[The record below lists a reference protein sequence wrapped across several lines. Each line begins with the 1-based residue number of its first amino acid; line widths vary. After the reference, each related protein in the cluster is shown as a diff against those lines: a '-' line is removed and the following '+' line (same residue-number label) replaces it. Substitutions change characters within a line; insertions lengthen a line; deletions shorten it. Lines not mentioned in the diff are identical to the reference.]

1 MRYSK
6 TGSCDVTA
14 CRPDFPAG
22 ESEKETGKDLSL
34 RTAYQQRGGE
44 QRLHMRFARNA
55 VSDYENR
62 VILENMCPAF
72 LDMYTS
78 RNGADL
84 DVYYRITGYSR
95 LKNCARSRILSGF
108 DILKTVTDLLE
119 LVKSCEDY
127 LIFSEYISL
136 RTDHIFVS
144 QEDSSLRLMYLPGY
158 RTTRSLRN
166 LVAALIDDLSAADIQ
181 RREDE
186 DLITEY
192 QEKILENEYGI
203 QGYINLAEDLMRRK
217 IRSEW
222 SGELPAKLNNK
233 EESEGEKVRE
243 AEGEYFTE
251 KIGSLISVKKKL
263 TELMENLLM

>member
-84 DVYYRITGYSR
+84 DVYYRITGYSS

-243 AEGEYFTE
+243 A
-251 KIGSLISVKKKL
+251 
-263 TELMENLLM
+263 

>member
-1 MRYSK
+1 M
-6 TGSCDVTA
+6 
-14 CRPDFPAG
+14 
-22 ESEKETGKDLSL
+22 
-34 RTAYQQRGGE
+34 
-44 QRLHMRFARNA
+44 
-55 VSDYENR
+55 
-62 VILENMCPAF
+62 
-72 LDMYTS
+72 
-78 RNGADL
+78 
-84 DVYYRITGYSR
+84 
-95 LKNCARSRILSGF
+95 
-108 DILKTVTDLLE
+108 
-119 LVKSCEDY
+119 KSCEDY

-233 EESEGEKVRE
+233 EESEGKRSGKRK
-243 AEGEYFTE
+243 AN
-251 KIGSLISVKKKL
+251 ILRKK
-263 TELMENLLM
+263 

>member
-84 DVYYRITGYSR
+84 DVYYRITGYSS
-95 LKNCARSRILSGF
+95 LKNCARNRILSGF
-108 DILKTVTDLLE
+108 DIL
-119 LVKSCEDY
+119 
-127 LIFSEYISL
+127 
-136 RTDHIFVS
+136 
-144 QEDSSLRLMYLPGY
+144 
-158 RTTRSLRN
+158 
-166 LVAALIDDLSAADIQ
+166 
-181 RREDE
+181 
-186 DLITEY
+186 
-192 QEKILENEYGI
+192 
-203 QGYINLAEDLMRRK
+203 
-217 IRSEW
+217 
-222 SGELPAKLNNK
+222 
-233 EESEGEKVRE
+233 
-243 AEGEYFTE
+243 
-251 KIGSLISVKKKL
+251 
-263 TELMENLLM
+263 

>member
-72 LDMYTS
+72 L
-78 RNGADL
+78 
-84 DVYYRITGYSR
+84 YYRITGYSS
-95 LKNCARSRILSGF
+95 LKNCARNRILSGF

>member
-84 DVYYRITGYSR
+84 DV
-95 LKNCARSRILSGF
+95 
-108 DILKTVTDLLE
+108 
-119 LVKSCEDY
+119 
-127 LIFSEYISL
+127 
-136 RTDHIFVS
+136 
-144 QEDSSLRLMYLPGY
+144 
-158 RTTRSLRN
+158 
-166 LVAALIDDLSAADIQ
+166 
-181 RREDE
+181 
-186 DLITEY
+186 
-192 QEKILENEYGI
+192 
-203 QGYINLAEDLMRRK
+203 
-217 IRSEW
+217 
-222 SGELPAKLNNK
+222 
-233 EESEGEKVRE
+233 
-243 AEGEYFTE
+243 
-251 KIGSLISVKKKL
+251 
-263 TELMENLLM
+263 

>member
-1 MRYSK
+1 MSTIR
-6 TGSCDVTA
+6 C
-14 CRPDFPAG
+14 
-22 ESEKETGKDLSL
+22 
-34 RTAYQQRGGE
+34 
-44 QRLHMRFARNA
+44 
-55 VSDYENR
+55 
-62 VILENMCPAF
+62 
-72 LDMYTS
+72 
-78 RNGADL
+78 
-84 DVYYRITGYSR
+84 
-95 LKNCARSRILSGF
+95 
-108 DILKTVTDLLE
+108 
-119 LVKSCEDY
+119 
-127 LIFSEYISL
+127 IFS
-136 RTDHIFVS
+136 V
-144 QEDSSLRLMYLPGY
+144 LM
-158 RTTRSLRN
+158 
-166 LVAALIDDLSAADIQ
+166 VAALIDDLSAADIQ

-251 KIGSLISVKKKL
+251 KIESLISVKKKL